1 MRTWVPGVGE
11 PTSTPSSPPISEVVW
26 WARMQPGSAHGFP
39 PTPFCCFL
47 SVCQR
52 SNWSGLH
59 STAHLFFQAV
69 AERGELVPLSLI
81 SCSALHVSQIKALLL
96 PLFALH
102 HPMSSPKNGKKEE
115 KITCAPDSFTNHSKA
130 LKSFFIPLRLR
141 DAASSPLIWKITSR
155 Q

>member
-1 MRTWVPGVGE
+1 M
-11 PTSTPSSPPISEVVW
+11 
-26 WARMQPGSAHGFP
+26 RMQSESAHGFP
-39 PTPFCCFL
+39 PAPFCCFL

-81 SCSALHVSQIKALLL
+81 SCSVAHVSQIKALLP

-130 LKSFFIPLRLR
+130 LKSFFIPLDYGMQLPPH
-141 DAASSPLIWKITSR
+141 SSGRSLAGSSLSSAPGWGAPW
-155 Q
+155 